1 MYINAEGCPHGTSE
15 LCSSRVLLAAVRA
28 KSRRLV
34 PGNKSPR
41 VRRSATRERML
52 LRRARLPRSG
62 LRGCRC
68 ASAVPQIGQMLT
80 VRQVVD
86 AHAQQSHRY
95 TPPLLSAS
103 WNALGKLAHQP
114 AERRALRAQP
124 KLLEPLASAT
134 ERALADFDERPLAA
148 TADSLA
154 SLHAA
159 GWRAGDAGDAL
170 WEGLAERGA
179 RLADGMRP
187 AHLCRLARAYAIVGR
202 PAGLDALAH
211 AAAPRL
217 YTFAPREL
225 SQLAWACGKAR
236 HAAPLLLDGIARE
249 VVHRAPPPG
258 SEREVS
264 EFNAFNSQ
272 DVANMAWAYA
282 KLGHAA
288 PALLDAL
295 AAQAV
300 ARGRWHTFQPQ
311 HLAITAWAYAKL
323 GHAAPAL
330 LDAIG
335 KASAPRLREFSQQE
349 LCNTAWA
356 YAKLGHASPALF
368 AAIAK
373 TAPARLAGC
382 TPQGLAQLVW
392 AYGSMVKV
400 RPPLSPPSSAPAPPQ
415 GAPGGSGRLD
425 TLSGRGRPTGRP
437 ATASGA
443 RALAAFKAG
452 ESTTA
457 SVAPPSHA
465 KIDRVRV
472 RVRG

>member
-1 MYINAEGCPHGTSE
+1 
-15 LCSSRVLLAAVRA
+15 
-28 KSRRLV
+28 
-34 PGNKSPR
+34 
-41 VRRSATRERML
+41 ML
-52 LRRARLPRSG
+52 LRQARLPRSG

-103 WNALGKLAHQP
+103 WNALGKLARQP

-134 ERALADFDERPLAA
+134 ERALPEFDERPLAS

-179 RLADGMRP
+179 RLAEDMRP
-187 AHLCRLARAYAIVGR
+187 AHLCRLARAYAIAGR
-202 PAGLDALAH
+202 PAGLDALAR
-211 AAAPRL
+211 AAAPQL

-236 HAAPLLLDGIARE
+236 HAAPALLDGIARE
-249 VVHRAPPPG
+249 VVHRARPAG

-264 EFNAFNSQ
+264 EFNAFNPQ
-272 DVANMAWAYA
+272 DVANTVWAYA

-300 ARGRWHTFQPQ
+300 ARGRWHEFQPQ

-335 KASAPRLREFSQQE
+335 EASAPRLREFGQQE

-356 YAKLGHASPALF
+356 YAAAGHASPALF

-373 TAPARLAGC
+373 TAPARLPGC
-382 TPQGLAQLVW
+382 TPQGLSQLVW
-392 AYGSMVKV
+392 AHARMVKV
-400 RPPLSPPSSAPAPPQ
+400 APLIGSAPARLLCLLR
-415 GAPGGSGRLD
+415 ARLAALGSSSLP
-425 TLSGRGRPTGRP
+425 GRGRPTGRP
-437 ATASGA
+437 ATALGA
-443 RALAAFKAG
+443 RACYLQSRFRRLWPFRRGRGQLARQARARRARQVIRAPQDRGRHGALAHG
-452 ESTTA
+452 E
-457 SVAPPSHA
+457 PPQGARRQLHRA
-465 KIDRVRV
+465 AHDDPA
-472 RVRG
+472 

>member
-1 MYINAEGCPHGTSE
+1 
-15 LCSSRVLLAAVRA
+15 
-28 KSRRLV
+28 
-34 PGNKSPR
+34 
-41 VRRSATRERML
+41 ML
-52 LRRARLPRSG
+52 LRQARLPRSG

-103 WNALGKLAHQP
+103 WNALGKLARQP

-134 ERALADFDERPLAA
+134 ERALPEFDERPLAS

-179 RLADGMRP
+179 RLAEDMRP
-187 AHLCRLARAYAIVGR
+187 AHLCRLARAYAIAGR
-202 PAGLDALAH
+202 PAGLDALAR
-211 AAAPRL
+211 AAAPQL

-236 HAAPLLLDGIARE
+236 HAAPALLDGIARE
-249 VVHRAPPPG
+249 VVHRACPPG

-264 EFNAFNSQ
+264 EFNAFNPQ
-272 DVANMAWAYA
+272 DVANTVWAYA

-300 ARGRWHTFQPQ
+300 ARGRWHEFQPQ

-335 KASAPRLREFSQQE
+335 EASAPRLREFSQQE

-356 YAKLGHASPALF
+356 YAAAGHASPALF

-373 TAPARLAGC
+373 TAPARLPGC
-382 TPQGLAQLVW
+382 TPQGLSQLVW
-392 AYGSMVKV
+392 AHARMLKVAPLAVPQLGSCASSG
-400 RPPLSPPSSAPAPPQ
+400 RAWWLRAARHSQEEASPLSAQPLP
-415 GAPGGSGRLD
+415 RVLE
-425 TLSGRGRPTGRP
+425 
-437 ATASGA
+437 
-443 RALAAFKAG
+443 LAASKAAG
-452 ESTTA
+452 STA
-457 SVAPPSHA
+457 SVAPCRHTKLGRAALTLTLTLCANPNPNPL
-465 KIDRVRV
+465 R
-472 RVRG
+472 